1 MTGNQSE
8 NNVAQLT
15 GTVETAPVFSHEVY
29 GEGFYSFIVR
39 TRRLSESFDLIPAT
53 VSDRLIDIGE
63 LKKGRFVAVDG
74 QFRSYNSV
82 LAGGQVKLTL
92 TLFVQEIRFP
102 DTVPD
107 TDVDS
112 VEMNGFICKPPVY
125 RTTPFNR
132 EISDFLLA
140 VNRSYNKSDYLP
152 CICWGRNARF
162 CGKRKVGD
170 HVKVIGRMQSRV
182 YQKRYPDGTVAERTA
197 YEVSVSKIE
206 LLDGGQTSVSAGA
219 AGNVSVAVPAEG
231 QEQAAGRDPAPAAK
245 EAEGNVNG

>member
-1 MTGNQSE
+1 MTLNQSE
-8 NNVAQLT
+8 NNIAKLT
-15 GTVETAPVFSHEVY
+15 GFVEKEPVFSHEVY
-29 GEGFYSFIVR
+29 GEGFYVFIVR
-39 TRRLSESFDLIPAT
+39 TRRLSDSFDLIPVT
-53 VSDRLIDIGE
+53 VSDRLTDIAG
-63 LKKGRFVAVDG
+63 LKSGRFLMVEG

-82 LAGGQVKLTL
+82 LNGGQVKLTL
-92 TLFVQEIRFP
+92 TLFAQEISFP
-102 DTVPD
+102 ETIPD
-107 TDVDS
+107 TDIDN

-170 HVKVIGRMQSRV
+170 HVAVVGRMQSRV
-182 YQKRYPDGTVAERTA
+182 YQKKLPDGTVSERTA

-206 LLDGGQTSVSAGA
+206 LIDVTDTSAQASKDNRNAADG
-219 AGNVSVAVPAEG
+219 AE
-231 QEQAAGRDPAPAAK
+231 AK
-245 EAEGNVNG
+245 ETLHGTGAEPSALASGPV

>member
-1 MTGNQSE
+1 MTLNQSE
-8 NNVAQLT
+8 NNIARLT
-15 GTVETAPVFSHEVY
+15 GCIEKEPAFSHEVY
-29 GEGFYSFIVR
+29 GEGFYVFIVR
-39 TRRLSESFDLIPAT
+39 TRRLSDSFDLIPVT
-53 VSDRLIDIGE
+53 VSDRLTDISA
-63 LKKGRFVAVDG
+63 LKKGLFVMLEG

-82 LAGGQVKLTL
+82 LNGGQVKLTL
-92 TLFVQEIRFP
+92 TLFVQEISFP
-102 DTVPD
+102 ETVPD
-107 TDVDS
+107 TDIDT

-170 HVKVIGRMQSRV
+170 HVAVVGRMQSRV
-182 YQKRYPDGTVAERTA
+182 YQKKLPDGTVSERTA

-206 LLDGGQTSVSAGA
+206 LIDVTDASAQTNKNNSNTENVAETKETLHGTAAESSALA
-219 AGNVSVAVPAEG
+219 Y
-231 QEQAAGRDPAPAAK
+231 
-245 EAEGNVNG
+245 